1 MGRGRGRRGGGCKG
15 GVRRWGC
22 ERVEGRGDW
31 VEGGEGGGGVWGG
44 PPATG
49 TCGCDRM
56 VFSTIELLVLR
67 LNRMMLI

>member
-31 VEGGEGGGGVWGG
+31 VEGGEGGGECGAGPLQLALVGVTEWCL
-44 PPATG
+44 ARSNCLY
-49 TCGCDRM
+49 CG
-56 VFSTIELLVLR
+56 
-67 LNRMMLI
+67 